1 MQDTADRVH
10 ILTTQL
16 LIDIK
21 LNDICLHQIFVYFK
35 SDKII
40 SKSAGSNIR
49 KMCWLFFLSK
59 WTRYVIDLSQGSLT
73 SL

>member
-1 MQDTADRVH
+1 MSLLILRKNTITKTSEEGTMQDTADRVH
-10 ILTTQL
+10 ISTTQL

-49 KMCWLFFLSK
+49 KMC
-59 WTRYVIDLSQGSLT
+59 
-73 SL
+73 